1 MILRLITIIN
11 FSAVYSL
18 KNFHRIRLPVHFT
31 KNMMCLNKIMLSH
44 KSYIIAEYF
53 LDFLSQMSHSGDLLY
68 LVFIRRRESSVVCLW
83 ILRENYKDN
92 CYYFWVKYL
101 YTKENLNSEMHFF
114 NTPWPHRWGQIC
126 KQGKFS
132 KIIFSNPY
140 NNDDNNV
147 RKKLNA

>member
-1 MILRLITIIN
+1 
-11 FSAVYSL
+11 
-18 KNFHRIRLPVHFT
+18 
-31 KNMMCLNKIMLSH
+31 MMCLNKIMLSH
-44 KSYIIAEYF
+44 KSYIIVEYF
-53 LDFLSQMSHSGDLLY
+53 LDFFESNESFRWLT
-68 LVFIRRRESSVVCLW
+68 VFGLHPSSWVVRRVSANLHFW
-83 ILRENYKDN
+83 LLRENYKDN

-101 YTKENLNSEMHFF
+101 YTKENLNCEMHFF

-147 RKKLNA
+147 RKKTKCIIIMSTKSST